1 MLLSYGIPS
10 FVKLSDNTSQNSGF
24 CNPHT
29 RSFKFQAYPQFRDSY
44 IPPASDFIPMVRLY
58 FLFLCPLLSLFVF
71 PADSYSQSGDSAPAF
86 YSYQPDET
94 YVHEHY
100 QSVQTVLAEYQLRYE
115 AFLQA
120 LAAGQIEVQS
130 VTAGDSLALVDLY
143 NSTAGDQWHRND
155 NWLSGPV
162 ESWFGITVRNGRVQV
177 ITLFDNN
184 LSGEFPSTLSD
195 LNDLRE
201 LWVHFNNLSGG
212 IPDGWD
218 AMALLEVLYI
228 NDNQL
233 TGPVPAEWGNFL
245 HMREFY
251 SNNNLF
257 TGSIPPEL
265 SNMQETELFNLSG
278 NQLTGEIPPELGN
291 LTKVR
296 RMCLNDNNITGTI
309 PPELGNLAQIRNLLL
324 YNNQLTGPIPP
335 EISNLQFITQFTA
348 SNNQLSG
355 PIPPQIGSM
364 MALQALNL
372 TGNML
377 SGPIPAEL
385 GGMPQLRTLNLNNN
399 NLSGSI
405 PASLGNL
412 RTLQFITLAGNNL
425 TGAIPHELGNLASLR
440 VLDLADNALSGTV
453 PGTIGTAAGLRQ
465 IILAGN
471 ELSGP
476 FPALTNPELTHLFLQ
491 NNRFDSMPWFGVLTK
506 LKELSMQGN
515 RLLFDDILPNLTAAD
530 SVRYAP
536 QNPFGTAR
544 TDTLVAGAAFIFN
557 SGSTAHGNQYSWYV
571 NNLMLAADT
580 ASVLEIPATD
590 YDDAGFYHVK
600 ITNPALP
607 DLFLTSEET
616 GLVIIE
622 SVDLRIPVPLT
633 PEDGAHVTQPFSVS
647 WVPHENDRNYHIMMA
662 ADSGFDVILLD
673 TALTA
678 AGQSLTISGLH
689 EETTAIW
696 WTIRAGA
703 FGVYS
708 GWSEPVM
715 FHLNQTVSYNEP
727 GDVPVSVKLI
737 QNYPNPF
744 NPSTVIEIRLP
755 YSGNVRLEVFSLAGQ
770 SVTVLADRQMPPG
783 THRFVFDGSG
793 LAGGLYLYRLQTGG
807 VSQTRKMLL
816 IK

>member
-1 MLLSYGIPS
+1 
-10 FVKLSDNTSQNSGF
+10 
-24 CNPHT
+24 
-29 RSFKFQAYPQFRDSY
+29 
-44 IPPASDFIPMVRLY
+44 MVRFNL
-58 FLFLCPLLSLFVF
+58 LFLWPLLSLMIY
-71 PADSYSQSGDSAPAF
+71 PADSYSQSQHNPPVY
-86 YSYQPDET
+86 YSDQPEET

-100 QSVQTVLAEYQLRYE
+100 HSVQAALAEYQLRYE

-120 LAAGQIEVQS
+120 RAAGEIVVQS

-143 NSTAGDQWHRND
+143 NSTSGDQWHRND

-162 ESWFGITVRNGRVQV
+162 ASWYGITVRNGRVQV

-184 LSGEFPSTLSD
+184 LTGEFPSTLPD
-195 LNDLRE
+195 LIDLRE
-201 LWVHFNNLSGG
+201 LWVHFNNLNGD
-212 IPDGWD
+212 IPGGWD
-218 AMALLEVLYI
+218 AMELLEVLYI
-228 NDNQL
+228 NDNYL
-233 TGPVPAEWGNFL
+233 TGPVPAEWGNFS

-257 TGSIPPEL
+257 TGNIPTEL
-265 SNMQETELFNLSG
+265 ANMLDTELFNLSG

-296 RMCLNDNNITGTI
+296 RMCLNDNLLTGSI

-324 YNNQLTGPIPP
+324 YNNQLTGPIPS
-335 EISNLQFITQFTA
+335 EISNLQFITQFNA
-348 SNNQLSG
+348 NNNQLSG

-364 MALQALNL
+364 PALQALNL

-385 GGMPQLRTLNLNNN
+385 GEMPQLRTLNLNNN
-399 NLSGSI
+399 NLSDSI

-412 RTLQFITLAGNNL
+412 RTLQFMTLAGNDL
-425 TGAIPHELGNLASLR
+425 TGTIPGELGNLSSLR

-453 PGTIGTAAGLRQ
+453 PGTIGSAAGLRQ
-465 IILAGN
+465 IILSGN

-476 FPALTNPELTHLFLQ
+476 FPALHNSELTHLYLQ
-491 NNRFDSMPWFGVLTK
+491 NNRFDALPWFGELTK
-506 LKELSMQGN
+506 LKELTIQNN
-515 RLLFDDILPNLTAAD
+515 RLRFDDILPNLTAAD

-544 TDTLVAGAAFIFN
+544 TDTLVAGAAFIMN
-557 SGSTAHGNQYSWYV
+557 SGSTAQGNQYYWYF
-571 NNLMLAADT
+571 NNILIAADT
-580 ASVLEIPATD
+580 TSVLEIPATD
-590 YDDAGFYHVK
+590 YDDAGLYYVT
-600 ITNPALP
+600 ITNQELP
-607 DLFLTSEET
+607 DLVLTSEET

-633 PEDGAHVTQPFSVS
+633 PEDGDHVTQPFSLS
-647 WVPHENDRNYHIMMA
+647 WEPHVNDRNYQIRMA

-673 TALTA
+673 TMI
-678 AGQSLTISGLH
+678 AGPDQSLTINGLN
-689 EETTAIW
+689 EDNTAVW
-696 WTIRAGA
+696 WIIRAGA
-703 FGVYS
+703 FGVHS

-715 FHLNQTVSYNEP
+715 FHLNQTVSYSEP
-727 GDVPVSVKLI
+727 GEVPVSDKLV

-744 NPSTVIEIRLP
+744 NPTTVIEIRLP
-755 YSGNVRLEVFSLAGQ
+755 DSGNARLEVFSLTGQ
-770 SVTVLADRQMPPG
+770 RVAVLADRQMPPG

-793 LAGGLYLYRLQTGG
+793 LAGGLYLYRLQSGG

-816 IK
+816 LK

>member
-1 MLLSYGIPS
+1 MI
-10 FVKLSDNTSQNSGF
+10 
-24 CNPHT
+24 
-29 RSFKFQAYPQFRDSY
+29 
-44 IPPASDFIPMVRLY
+44 RLNL
-58 FLFLCPLLSLFVF
+58 LFLWPLLLIIVS
-71 PADSYSQSGDSAPAF
+71 PAGSFSQSQPGASAF
-86 YSYQPDET
+86 LYSDQPEET

-100 QSVQTVLAEYQLRYE
+100 HSVQAARAEYQIGYE
-115 AFLQA
+115 AYMQT
-120 LAAGQIEVQS
+120 LAAGQIEIQS
-130 VTAGDSLALVDLY
+130 VTTGDSLALVDLY
-143 NSTAGDQWHRND
+143 ISTAGDQWHHND

-162 ESWFGITVRNGRVQV
+162 AGWYGITVRNGRVQV

-184 LSGEFPSTLSD
+184 LTGEFPSTLAD
-195 LNDLRE
+195 LDDLRE
-201 LWVHFNNLSGG
+201 LWVHFNNLNGD
-212 IPDGWD
+212 IPAGWD

-233 TGPVPAEWGNFL
+233 TGPVPAEWGNFA

-265 SNMQETELFNLSG
+265 ANMHDTELFNLSG

-296 RMCLNDNNITGTI
+296 RMCLNDNRLTGTI
-309 PPELGNLAQIRNLLL
+309 PPELGNLTQIRNLLL

-335 EISNLQFITQFTA
+335 EIGNLQFITQFTA
-348 SNNQLSG
+348 NNNQLSG

-405 PASLGNL
+405 PASLGYL
-412 RTLQFITLAGNNL
+412 KTLQFMTLAGNHL
-425 TGAIPHELGNLASLR
+425 TGAIPHELGNLTSLR
-440 VLDLADNALSGTV
+440 VLDLADNALDGTV

-476 FPALTNPELTHLFLQ
+476 FPTLHNSELTHLHLQ
-491 NNRFDSMPWFGVLTK
+491 NNRFESMPWFGELTK
-506 LKELSMQGN
+506 LKVLGMQGN
-515 RLLFDDILPNLTAAD
+515 RLRFDDILPNLAAAD

-557 SGSTAHGNQYSWYV
+557 SGSNAQGNQYAWYF
-571 NNLMLAADT
+571 NNTLLAAET

-590 YDDAGFYHVK
+590 YDDAGLYYVT
-600 ITNPALP
+600 ITNQALP
-607 DLFLTSEET
+607 DLVLTSEET

-633 PEDGAHVTQPFSVS
+633 PEDGDHVTQPFSVS
-647 WVPHENDRNYHIMMA
+647 WVPHDNDRNYQIRMA
-662 ADSGFDVILLD
+662 ADSGFDDILLD
-673 TALTA
+673 TSITA
-678 AGQSLTISGLH
+678 AGQSLMVSGLQ
-689 EETTAIW
+689 EDNTTVW

-755 YSGNVRLEVFSLAGQ
+755 DSGNVRLEVFSLTGQ
-770 SVTVLADRQMPPG
+770 SVAVLADRQMPPG

-793 LAGGLYLYRLQTGG
+793 LAGGLYLYRLQGGG
-807 VSQTRKMLL
+807 VSQTRKMLFL
-816 IK
+816 K